1 MPRLVREKDK
11 KVRRSFSLSPKAV
24 ENLSKMAKLL
34 QVSQSELL
42 DDMIIN
48 SSENFFKLFNEA
60 KDRGIYSSALKVVAN
75 QLEVLADEFDNL
87 KGGKDE

>member
-1 MPRLVREKDK
+1 MPKVVREKDK

-24 ENLSKMAKLL
+24 DNLSKMAKLL

-60 KDRGIYSSALKVVAN
+60 KDKGIYSSALKVVAN